1 MFVEVTPVLLDL
13 LPDVVGFV
21 WMNFGNVPRMPV
33 LNIRL
38 RGAVRRGL
46 LVACVTHALAASGF
60 AVEFMSGVDIS
71 ALHLL
76 QENGATYSDNGV
88 PGDPVEIMVDH
99 GVNWARLRIFLDAD
113 GQYLAVQDLA
123 YTLQQAREIQAH
135 APDMKFLLD
144 FHYSDTW
151 ADPGKQYK
159 PAAWAGQS
167 GLTLQNTVR
176 DYTRDTIIAFKNAG
190 VMPDMVQIGNEISNG
205 MIWPD
210 GSTSNWD
217 SLAALISAGIN
228 GAKLGANDTS
238 GSPAAPEPLMMIH
251 TDKGGDQGATDNWL
265 DHLLPRLQANGT
277 DPDVIGV
284 SYYPIWHYNGGAGNL
299 AALQA
304 NLNSI
309 ATDHNKPVVIAEAGF
324 ASRGGGNTGWFEWPT
339 QSAEVQ
345 RQYLADMVAAVQ
357 GVDND
362 MGWGVFWW
370 YAEAV
375 PTPGLPGQIWMDGRF
390 GLFDQ
395 NGDLLPAID
404 EFPDVVEAMLPG
416 DFNGDHIVNAADY
429 TVWRNGLG
437 TTYTPA
443 DYDVWKDHF
452 GATASPGAA
461 ASSAA
466 TVPEPNATAILIAAI
481 GALVPISN
489 RRRSFPPKQRLGKRE
504 AVFNPVS

>member
-1 MFVEVTPVLLDL
+1 MIMPKVRHSLNIGGWPLPVVYRWLL
-13 LPDVVGFV
+13 VVGFAY
-21 WMNFGNVPRMPV
+21 MP
-33 LNIRL
+33 
-38 RGAVRRGL
+38 A
-46 LVACVTHALAASGF
+46 ATSLAM
-60 AVEFMSGVDIS
+60 EFMAGVDIS

-99 GVNWARLRIFLDAD
+99 GVNWARLRLFLDAD
-113 GQYLAVQDLA
+113 GQYLAVQDLE
-123 YTLQQAREIQAH
+123 YTLQQALEIQAK

-167 GLTLQNTVR
+167 GVQLRNTVR
-176 DYTRDTIIAFKNAG
+176 DYTRDTIIAFKDAG

-210 GSTSNWD
+210 GSTSNWNN
-217 SLAALISAGIN
+217 LAALISAGIN

-238 GSPAAPEPLMMIH
+238 GSPAAAEPLMMIH
-251 TDKGGDQGATDNWL
+251 TDKGGDQNATDNWL
-265 DHLLPRLQANGT
+265 NQLLPRLQANGT

-299 AALQA
+299 AALEA

-309 ATDHNKPVVIAEAGF
+309 ATEHNKPVVIAEAGF
-324 ASRGGGNTGWFEWPT
+324 ASRGGGSTGWFEWPT
-339 QSAEVQ
+339 QSEEVQ
-345 RQYLADMVAAVQ
+345 RQYLEDMVAAVE
-357 GVDND
+357 GVEND

-375 PTPGLPGQIWMDGRF
+375 PTPGLPGEIWMDGRF

-395 NGDLLPAID
+395 NGNLNDAIQAFEQFLPT
-404 EFPDVVEAMLPG
+404 PG
-416 DFNGDHIVNAADY
+416 DFNHDHVVNAADY
-429 TVWRNGLG
+429 TVWRDGLG
-437 TTYTPA
+437 SLYDA
-443 DYDVWKDHF
+443 SDYGDWVANF
-452 GATASPGAA
+452 GSG
-461 ASSAA
+461 SGSGGSGSGGSVNQSA
-466 TVPEPNATAILIAAI
+466 VPEPASL
-481 GALVPISN
+481 GLLALGLVFLSPHRV
-489 RRRSFPPKQRLGKRE
+489 RRL
-504 AVFNPVS
+504 